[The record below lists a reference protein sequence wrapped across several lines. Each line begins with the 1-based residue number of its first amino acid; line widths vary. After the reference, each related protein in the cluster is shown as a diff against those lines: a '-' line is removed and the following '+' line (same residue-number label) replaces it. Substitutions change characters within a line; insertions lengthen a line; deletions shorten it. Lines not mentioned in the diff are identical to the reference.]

1 MGNRC
6 NDRRNKTL
14 QDVVVLQ
21 NNEPEDDARGV
32 QEALFQRLVIIVS
45 FQLLVSVRISCSMQ
59 SLAFHPGERKKE
71 KKSLQWQETT
81 GFY

>member
-1 MGNRC
+1 M
-6 NDRRNKTL
+6 
-14 QDVVVLQ
+14 LQ

-59 SLAFHPGERKKE
+59 SLAFHPGERKK
-71 KKSLQWQETT
+71 KKKAFSGKKPLDFIDIRYSPRT
-81 GFY
+81 